1 MLLSRGLPLTDSRRI
16 THLLSS
22 LGIVD
27 KAYLR
32 VFARLAPS
40 REAWLSEM
48 RRKGQLSEVQVWVI
62 VDVLDTVVMD

>member
-1 MLLSRGLPLTDSRRI
+1 MLLSRGLPLADSRHI
-16 THLLSS
+16 TLLLSS

-27 KAYLR
+27 KTYLR
-32 VFARLAPS
+32 VFARLAAS

-48 RRKGQLSEVQVWVI
+48 RLKGQLSEVQAWVI

>member
-16 THLLSS
+16 NHLLSS

-27 KAYLR
+27 RAYLR
-32 VFARLAPS
+32 VFARLTPS

-48 RRKGQLSEVQVWVI
+48 RRKGQLSEVQAWVI
-62 VDVLDTVVMD
+62 VDMLDTVGMN